1 VNGLFT
7 VAGLPAHPLLVDAV
21 AVLLPLAAVCSVG
34 LAVHRGVRRRF
45 GWPVLVLTA
54 VGVLAVPLA
63 EATGEQLRNHLPAPD
78 PLLARHEALGELLL
92 PYALGFGVAVLL
104 LVVAGKL
111 ADRERAATNHSATNH
126 SATNHSATNHSATNH
141 SATNHSATNHGEHPD
156 TAPDTDRAGTVS
168 TLWRR
173 TSVLASVLVIGM
185 SVVTTV
191 DVVRIGTTGA
201 QAVWHGVAH

>member
-1 VNGLFT
+1 
-7 VAGLPAHPLLVDAV
+7 
-21 AVLLPLAAVCSVG
+21 
-34 LAVHRGVRRRF
+34 
-45 GWPVLVLTA
+45 
-54 VGVLAVPLA
+54 VPLA
-63 EATGEQLRNHLPAPD
+63 EATGEQLRDHLPAPD
-78 PLLARHEALGELLL
+78 PLLATHEALGELLL

-104 LVVAGKL
+104 RVVAGKL
-111 ADRERAATNHSATNH
+111 AARERAATSRVGHH
-126 SATNHSATNHSATNH
+126 QQQ
-141 SATNHSATNHGEHPD
+141 HGDVPD
-156 TAPDTDRAGTVS
+156 TAPDTDRAGAVS

>member
-63 EATGEQLRNHLPAPD
+63 EATGDQLRNHLPAPD
-78 PLLARHEALGELLL
+78 PLLAHHEALGALLL

-111 ADRERAATNHSATNH
+111 ADRERAATNRA
-126 SATNHSATNHSATNH
+126 
-141 SATNHSATNHGEHPD
+141 EHPE
-156 TAPDTDRAGTVS
+156 TAPDTDRADAVS

>member
-1 VNGLFT
+1 VPLVDGLFT

-21 AVLLPLAAVCSVG
+21 AVLLPLAAVCSIG
-34 LAVHRGVRRRF
+34 LAVHRGARRRF

-54 VGVLAVPLA
+54 VAVVAVPLA
-63 EATGEQLRNHLPAPD
+63 DATGEQLRDHLHASD
-78 PLLARHEALGELLL
+78 PLLAVHEAQAKLLL

-111 ADRERAATNHSATNH
+111 ADRERAASGR
-126 SATNHSATNHSATNH
+126 S
-141 SATNHSATNHGEHPD
+141 EQVPD
-156 TAPDTDRAGTVS
+156 TVPDTDRAGAVS

-201 QAVWHGVAH
+201 QAVWQGVAH